1 VADSDDW
8 RVTISVS
15 PAPAGLV
22 IKAGPVYGSFAT
34 VAGMF
39 ALLYLV
45 GQALVYAAEI
55 AAVRYARL
63 WPRAV
68 DLNHPTAADARA
80 LTLLAREQERIP
92 SARVEFRL
100 EVPGS
105 PPADGDLG

>member
-1 VADSDDW
+1 
-8 RVTISVS
+8 
-15 PAPAGLV
+15 
-22 IKAGPVYGSFAT
+22 
-34 VAGMF
+34 
-39 ALLYLV
+39 
-45 GQALVYAAEI
+45 VYAAEI

-63 WPRAV
+63 WPRAL

-105 PPADGDLG
+105 PPADDDLG